1 MIKVSANYFKA
12 ASLCVSKE
20 ETRYYLNGVFV
31 EPCAAGGVTLTATDG
46 HRLISIYDQDGDCTE
61 SAIVGLPKGALL
73 KALPTGEV
81 IVSDDGI
88 FRHDTFISMK
98 PVIIDGMFPD
108 WRRVV
113 VGTFGTRPT
122 FPAIN
127 SFYMSDFGKIAGLV
141 SGNLDNR
148 MTRLIGG
155 ATDADPAW
163 VSFPNCPN
171 AFGIIMP
178 MRGDAPQKK
187 YPWFIAGPAQP
198 KKVKKTEPKAEEK
211 KAA

>member
-46 HRLISIYDQDGDCTE
+46 HRLISIYDQSGTCTE

-73 KALPTGEV
+73 KALPGGEV

-98 PVIIDGMFPD
+98 SVVIDGSYPD
-108 WRRVV
+108 WRRAC
-113 VGTFGTRPT
+113 VGAFGSRPT

-127 SFYMSDFGKIAGLV
+127 SYYLSDFGKIAGII
-141 SGNLDNR
+141 SGNLDSR
-148 MTRLIGG
+148 MIRLIGG
-155 ATDADPAW
+155 ETDADAAW
-163 VSFPNCPN
+163 VAFPNSPN
-171 AFGIIMP
+171 VFGIIMP
-178 MRGDAPQKK
+178 MRGDAPPKK
-187 YPWFIAGPAQP
+187 YPWFIAGVAQP
-198 KKVKKTEPKAEEK
+198 KKSKKADPQPEEK
-211 KAA
+211 AA